1 MSRVAYALRAVLICL
16 TTLSAASVQA
26 ADSYPAKSIRLVVGF
41 PPGTATDTVA
51 RLIAEQLKNKNGWT
65 IIVENKV
72 GQAGSMAATDV
83 ARAAPDGYTLL
94 LSANGPLSTNPNL
107 YSVIRYDPAKDFTAI
122 SRVAVLPYVMVVR
135 SESPYRSVGD
145 VVQAAKAA
153 PEKLDYASLGYGTT
167 SHLIAASFA
176 KETGTQYL
184 HIPYKGSAETVV
196 AVMSGAVDF
205 LFDTTLATEP
215 QIKAGKMRALAVST
229 SERVAVLANAPT
241 LNEAGAPG
249 FDMAAWLG
257 IVGPAGMPPEIV
269 KTLNTAVHEAVNSTA
284 LTERLG
290 NLGAIV
296 SLSTPD
302 EFQRFLVSE
311 VGKWGDAIKQAG
323 VPRQ

>member
-1 MSRVAYALRAVLICL
+1 MCGLRYALSALLVCL
-16 TTLSAASVQA
+16 TCLGPTSALA
-26 ADSYPAKSIRLVVGF
+26 ADPYPAKPIRLLVGF

-51 RLIAEQLKNKNGWT
+51 RLVAEQLKNKNGWT

-72 GQAGSMAATDV
+72 GQAGSIAATDV

-107 YSVIRYDPAKDFTAI
+107 YSTIRYDAAKDFTAI

-135 SESPYRSVGD
+135 TESPYRSVQD
-145 VVQAAKAA
+145 VVQAAKAE

-176 KETGTQYL
+176 KETDTRYL

-196 AVMSGAVDF
+196 ALLSGAVDF
-205 LFDTTLATEP
+205 MFDTTLATEP

-229 SERVAVLANAPT
+229 NARVPVLANAPT
-241 LNEAGAPG
+241 LNEAGASG

-257 IVGPAGMPPEIV
+257 VVGPAGMPADVV
-269 KTLNTAVHEAVNSTA
+269 KTLNAAVHDAVNSKA

-302 EFQRFLVSE
+302 EFQGFLVSE
-311 VGKWGDAIKQAG
+311 LGKWGDAIKQAG
-323 VPRQ
+323 VPKQ

>member
-1 MSRVAYALRAVLICL
+1 MCGLRYALSALLVCL
-16 TTLSAASVQA
+16 TCLGPLPARA
-26 ADSYPAKSIRLVVGF
+26 ADAYPSKPIRLMVGF

-51 RLIAEQLKNKNGWT
+51 RLIAEQLKDKNGWT

-107 YSVIRYDPAKDFTAI
+107 YSAIRYDPAKDFTAV
-122 SRVAVLPYVMVVR
+122 SQVAVLPYVMVVR
-135 SESPYRSVGD
+135 TDSPYRSVQD
-145 VVQAAKAA
+145 VVRAAKAQ

-196 AVMSGAVDF
+196 ALLSGSVDF

-215 QIKAGKMRALAVST
+215 QVRAGKMRALAVST
-229 SERVAVLANAPT
+229 RKRVPVLADAPT
-241 LNEAGAPG
+241 LTETGVAD

-257 IVGPAGMPPEIV
+257 VVGPAGMPADVV
-269 KTLNTAVHEAVNSTA
+269 KTLNTAVHEAVNSPA

-290 NLGAIV
+290 KLGAIV

-302 EFQRFLVSE
+302 EFQRYLVSE
-311 VGKWGDAIKQAG
+311 LGKWGDAIKQAG
-323 VPRQ
+323 VPKQ